1 MHGLCTYGI
10 ALKAAVDEL
19 LDGDVTKVAK
29 YSTRFAQPV
38 FPGDTLRIDMWREDS
53 QIVLGVSVEGNED
66 PTLTNTVI
74 ELA

>member
-1 MHGLCTYGI
+1 M
-10 ALKAAVDEL
+10 

-38 FPGDTLRIDMWREDS
+38 FPGDILQVDMWREGP
-53 QIVLGVSVEGNED
+53 QILLAVSVVGKEG

-74 ELA
+74 EVR